1 MVTQNCI
8 VAFNSQFL
16 DEGCCFRYTSTD
28 LFIFPEEI
36 LKEKLHFFVQCSLH
50 SAQISII
57 YYSENGTLWDLATS
71 KLVCSKKGERTPFW
85 NFDGY
90 RWDKNTFY
98 CYCFLTILFCYVV
111 LYLHG
116 TIFVML
122 NIEGNICIMLCM
134 F

>member
-71 KLVCSKKGERTPFW
+71 KLVCSKKGERTPFR

-111 LYLHG
+111 LYLPG

-122 NIEGNICIMLCM
+122 NIEGNICIKLCM